1 MHSVSVSDDSTCP
14 SFSSR
19 ARSDWKFSMMPLWI
33 TAIRPW
39 QS

>member
-1 MHSVSVSDDSTCP
+1 MHSVSVSDTSACP
-14 SFSSR
+14 SFSNR
-19 ARSDWKFSMMPLWI
+19 ARSVWKFSMMPLWI